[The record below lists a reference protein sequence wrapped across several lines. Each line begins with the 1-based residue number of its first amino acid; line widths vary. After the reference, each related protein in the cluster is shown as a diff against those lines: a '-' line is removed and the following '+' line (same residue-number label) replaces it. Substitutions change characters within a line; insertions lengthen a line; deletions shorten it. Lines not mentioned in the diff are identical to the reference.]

1 MKYIH
6 SILIIF
12 CFALFSCATVS
23 CAEENL
29 PSNTLDEPKIK
40 QLPRHSFLK
49 IDRNITFKICKN
61 EEDPTDCIRKK
72 MRSSG
77 SGFVIGNVP
86 YGSFIMTAAHVCDVS
101 DYIRYLS
108 GPGVTAMGDEFFVTD
123 VGDLKYSGV
132 VLEMDLQSD
141 LCVVFIHGLRNA
153 PVTISSVGPSPG
165 DRAYNLAAP
174 VGFFSKGTIPTLDG
188 YYNGQHQR
196 YASYSVPAIGG
207 SSGSPLFNA
216 EGHLIGMIHSVH
228 VRFQFLT
235 FSPTL
240 KEIREMAG
248 KYINLETH

>member
-1 MKYIH
+1 MKYLH
-6 SILIIF
+6 SMLIMF

-23 CAEENL
+23 CSEEVP
-29 PSNTLDEPKIK
+29 PSNTLAGPTIK

-49 IDRNITFKICKN
+49 IDRNVTFKVCANKD
-61 EEDPTDCIRKK
+61 DPTDCIRKK
-72 MRSSG
+72 VRSSG

-101 DYIRYLS
+101 DYVRYLS
-108 GPGVTAMGDEFFVTD
+108 GPGVTATGDEFFVTD
-123 VGDLKYSGV
+123 VKGLTYSGV
-132 VLEMDLQSD
+132 ILEMELKSD
-141 LCVVFIHGLRNA
+141 LCVVFIHGLTNE
-153 PVTISSVGPSPG
+153 PVTISSTKPAPG
-165 DRAYNLAAP
+165 DKAYNLAAP

-188 YYNGQHQR
+188 YYNGQYQR

-216 EGHLIGMIHSVH
+216 DGHVIGMIHSVH

-240 KEIREMAG
+240 KEIRKMAQ
-248 KYINLETH
+248 KYIKL